1 MHRTRGFLVVTVL
14 LTTVAALALSG
25 CSQRSAMFL
34 HGSSEPTGTTSC
46 ESNRESA
53 RDRPLKVANYNIKS
67 GLWSSLD
74 EVGDVLEGIDADIIA
89 LEEVDN
95 GMGRTGHVDQSAVLA
110 ERLRAERVF
119 AGSWEKDGGTYG
131 VALLSRVPIVG
142 AERFWLP
149 DTGMEPRA
157 AIDATVCDGASPL
170 RIVAAHSDFLP
181 WAAAV
186 HAEALADRVSDDDG
200 ALVMG
205 DLNTSP
211 TSEAIGSFFKRG
223 MKDVL
228 TQFKDGPTFGGSV
241 RLDYILTGRDVDD
254 AQIIESTASD
264 HFPIAALLR

>member
-1 MHRTRGFLVVTVL
+1 MRRSRGFLVVTVL
-14 LTTVAALALSG
+14 LTTLGALALSG

-34 HGSSEPTGTTSC
+34 HGSSEPTGTMSC

-67 GLWSSLD
+67 GMWSSLD
-74 EVGDVLEGIDADIIA
+74 EVGDVLEGIDADVIA

-131 VALLSRVPIVG
+131 VALLSRVPIVA

-211 TSEAIGSFFKRG
+211 TSDAIGSFFKRG

-228 TQFKDGPTFGGSV
+228 AQFKDGPTFGGSV
-241 RLDYILTGRDVDD
+241 RLDYILTGRDVED
-254 AQIIESTASD
+254 AHIIESTASD
-264 HFPIAALLR
+264 HFPVAALLR